1 MITST
6 ISNQVDNIRECYDK
20 ECYSN
25 VRFTCKQSS
34 NAGSARKSLFAN
46 KAILAAG
53 SKKLHQLLSDT
64 GDEDINIIVP
74 ENDFHTVE
82 MLLQYMYTG
91 KVTVG
96 HLKNELEVLISEWVG
111 LQYL

>member
-1 MITST
+1 M
-6 ISNQVDNIRECYDK
+6 
-20 ECYSN
+20 
-25 VRFTCKQSS
+25 
-34 NAGSARKSLFAN
+34 RKSLFAN

-111 LQYL
+111 LQYF